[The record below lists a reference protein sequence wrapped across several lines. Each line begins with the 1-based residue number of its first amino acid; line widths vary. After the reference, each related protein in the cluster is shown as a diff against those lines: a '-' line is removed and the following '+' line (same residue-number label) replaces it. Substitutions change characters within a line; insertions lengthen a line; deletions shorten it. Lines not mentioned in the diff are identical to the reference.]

1 MIIEKYGILNK
12 GRLMKK
18 ILVVEDDLN
27 INNMLREALE
37 DEGYEVIQAYSGT
50 EAMLNVS
57 MTEFDLILLDLMLP
71 GMSGEEFLK
80 TFYKKDQT
88 PVIILSAKDELD
100 SKVDVLSCGADDY
113 ITKPFQL
120 KELLVRMEVALR
132 RVNRKV
138 EKSED
143 ETNHCLYHKD
153 LLLNRSSYEVRL
165 TGESISLTKQEFK
178 ILELLLLHPSKVFS
192 KQEIYNYAWE
202 EYFIGED
209 KTINVH
215 ISNIRIKLKKVT
227 EEDYIDTVWGIG
239 FKLSK

>member
-1 MIIEKYGILNK
+1 
-12 GRLMKK
+12 MKK

-37 DEGYEVIQAYSGT
+37 EAGYEVVQAYSGT
-50 EAMLNVS
+50 EAMLNVG

-80 TFYKKDQT
+80 LFNKKERT
-88 PVIILSAKDELD
+88 PVIVLSAKDELD

-120 KELLVRMEVALR
+120 KELLVRIEVALR
-132 RVNRKV
+132 RVNRNI
-138 EKSED
+138 EKSQD
-143 ETNHCLYHKD
+143 ETNQCLSHKD

-165 TGESISLTKQEFK
+165 AGNLISLTKQEYK
-178 ILELLLLHPSKVFS
+178 ILELLLLHPNKVFS

-215 ISNIRIKLKKVT
+215 ISNIRMKLKKVT
-227 EEDYIDTVWGIG
+227 EDDYIDTVWGIG

>member
-1 MIIEKYGILNK
+1 MS
-12 GRLMKK
+12 R

-37 DEGYEVIQAYSGT
+37 EVGYEVVQAYSGT

-71 GMSGEEFLK
+71 GMSGEMFLK
-80 TFYKKDQT
+80 SFRKKERT
-88 PVIILSAKDELD
+88 PVIVLSAKDELD
-100 SKVDVLSCGADDY
+100 SKVDLLSCGADDY

-120 KELLVRMEVALR
+120 KELLVRIEVALR
-132 RVNRKV
+132 RMNQKCQ
-138 EKSED
+138 D
-143 ETNHCLYHKD
+143 GIIQCLCHKELRLD
-153 LLLNRSSYEVRL
+153 RNSYEVTL
-165 TGESISLTKQEFK
+165 KGELLSLTKQEFK

-215 ISNIRIKLKKVT
+215 ISNIRMKLKRIT